1 MKGVNKIMANYNENK
16 LIVQMK
22 SLARTE
28 ALALDATS
36 LWDSQAEAENYAKQA
51 NAYGGQIITAKVNGK
66 YKPFI
71 LQGENGNCTIE
82 PLGADPSQLKQ
93 YVQVGTRPES
103 NQEQGVIYIDNNVGY
118 IWNGTG
124 WKKVFEDVSSS
135 IADFEKRIGKLE
147 TDISTK
153 ANIANPNF
161 TGSVK
166 LDGKDLATKEY
177 ADAIVAAAK
186 TEVPIVI
193 DDSHP
198 FPEQAYKAGQKYVV
212 AKAGTY
218 LGQKCEIGDVILITK
233 DYAEGSA
240 ANTDG
245 IVLQANIDGA
255 VTGAESSID
264 GEIVVFSGATGKVI
278 KSSKIN
284 MTALNDAITKAHEHA
299 NKEIL
304 DTYNKNQTQLLEAA
318 AADAQEK
325 VDELKKIVD
334 GKADKAT
341 TLAGYGIEDAYNKTE
356 IESKLKTI
364 TDNVNTKVDG
374 ATVDSKIN
382 TAKTEILEEAA
393 QSAKTA
399 LAARVGEIPEE
410 TDIKTYIDTA
420 VGSGGTASAEAIAKA
435 KQEAITESKNYT
447 DSQISSA
454 LAVVTF

>member
-1 MKGVNKIMANYNENK
+1 MANYDESK

-28 ALALDATS
+28 AQALDPS
-36 LWDSQAEAENYAKQA
+36 SVWDSKSEAEVYSKEA
-51 NAYGGQIITAKVNGK
+51 NAYGGQIITVKVNGK
-66 YKPFI
+66 FKPFI

-93 YVQVGTRPES
+93 YVVIGTRPEE
-103 NQEQGVIYIDNNVGY
+103 NQEQGVIYIENNVGY
-118 IWNGTG
+118 IWDGAD
-124 WKKVFEDVSSS
+124 WKKVFEDVSAS
-135 IADFEKRIGKLE
+135 ITDFEKRIGKLE

-153 ANIANPNF
+153 ANLANPEF
-161 TGSVK
+161 TGSAK
-166 LDGKDLATKEY
+166 LDGKELATKEY

-198 FPEQAYKAGQKYVV
+198 FPAQAYKAGQKYVV

-233 DYAEGSA
+233 DYNKEGA

-255 VTGAESSID
+255 VTGAESSVD

-284 MTALNDAITKAHEHA
+284 MTALNDAISKAHEHA
-299 NKEIL
+299 NKTQL
-304 DTYNKNQTQLLEAA
+304 DTYDKTQTELLQAA
-318 AADAQEK
+318 SADAQAK
-325 VDELKKIVD
+325 VAELKKTVD
-334 GKADKAT
+334 GKADKST

-356 IESKLKTI
+356 IEAKLKTI
-364 TDNVNTKVDG
+364 TENVNTKVD
-374 ATVDSKIN
+374 AVTVDSKIA
-382 TAKTEILEEAA
+382 TAKEEILEEASTA
-393 QSAKTA
+393 TDLAISTKVGDLGESQTVVEYVQKVVGAGRTDVAEQIETA
-399 LAARVGEIPEE
+399 L
-410 TDIKTYIDTA
+410 TTA
-420 VGSGGTASAEAIAKA
+420 KS
-435 KQEAITESKNYT
+435 YT
-447 DSQISSA
+447 DEQ
-454 LAVVTF
+454 LAAAMTIKEF

>member
-1 MKGVNKIMANYNENK
+1 MANYDESK

-28 ALALDATS
+28 AQALDAS
-36 LWDSQAEAENYAKQA
+36 SVWDSKSEAEVYSKEA

-66 YKPFI
+66 FKAFI

-93 YVQVGTRPES
+93 YVVIGTRPEE
-103 NQEQGVIYIDNNVGY
+103 NQEQGVIYIENNIGY
-118 IWNGTG
+118 IWDGAD
-124 WKKVFEDVSSS
+124 WKKVFEDVSAS
-135 IADFEKRIGKLE
+135 ITDFEDRIGTLE

-153 ANIANPNF
+153 ANLANPEF
-161 TGSVK
+161 TGSAK
-166 LDGKDLATKEY
+166 LDGKELATKEY

-198 FPEQAYKAGQKYVV
+198 FPAQAYKAGQKYVV

-233 DYAEGSA
+233 DYSEGSA

-255 VTGAESSID
+255 VTGVESSVD

-284 MTALNDAITKAHEHA
+284 MTALNDAISKAHEHA
-299 NKEIL
+299 NKTKL
-304 DTYNKNQTQLLEAA
+304 DTYDKTQTELLQAA
-318 AADAQEK
+318 SADAQAK
-325 VDELKKIVD
+325 VAELTKTVD
-334 GKADKAT
+334 GKADKST

-356 IESKLKTI
+356 IDAKLKTI
-364 TDNVNTKVDG
+364 TENVNTKVD
-374 ATVDSKIN
+374 ASTVDSKIA
-382 TAKTEILEEAA
+382 TAKEEIAVEYDTAIDTKL
-393 QSAKTA
+393 AK
-399 LAARVGEIPEE
+399 RVGDIPLE
-410 TDIKTYIDTA
+410 TDLRTYIDNA
-420 VGSGGTASAEAIAKA
+420 VGSGGTASAEAISKA
-435 KQEAITESKNYT
+435 KEDAINTSKAYTNEALTIKE
-447 DSQISSA
+447 
-454 LAVVTF
+454 F